1 MHTNLTHQS
10 HTPIPHTLISYTSIP
25 HIDIAASHHS
35 SYPLPQD
42 VADSGYYLVQRVH
55 CFVLAIEGYSITEI
69 EKKTDISEYSQRV
82 I

>member
-1 MHTNLTHQS
+1 MTHGILIS
-10 HTPIPHTLISYTSIP
+10 HTLIP
-25 HIDIAASHHS
+25 HIDITASYRPS
-35 SYPLPQD
+35 RPLPQD